1 MKAAWTFPSL
11 CEEILRKL
19 YPPTKSSEN
28 AWNCVTFETE
38 TKTYCSQQMTN
49 QNALIMCINVSIFE
63 QKLAFLNNILS
74 STNNAEP
81 KKKKQKKKTV

>member
-1 MKAAWTFPSL
+1 
-11 CEEILRKL
+11 
-19 YPPTKSSEN
+19 
-28 AWNCVTFETE
+28 
-38 TKTYCSQQMTN
+38 MTN

-81 KKKKQKKKTV
+81 KKKTKKKQCNPMSVSGEGEMYTELTHLSPNRPSDDKRCFSK